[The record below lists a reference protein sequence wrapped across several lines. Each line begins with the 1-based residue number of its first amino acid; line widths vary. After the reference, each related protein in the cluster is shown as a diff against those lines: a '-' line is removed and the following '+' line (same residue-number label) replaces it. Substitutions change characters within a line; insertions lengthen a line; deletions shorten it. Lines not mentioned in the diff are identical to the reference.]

1 MSTNMKDTTK
11 KVFEI
16 ENVTFSYDLVNN
28 VLDDISFDIY
38 ENEYVCIIGHNG
50 SGKSTIS
57 KILVG
62 LLKPSSGNIKIY
74 GETVSYLNF
83 QKLRNNVG
91 IIFQNPDSQFIGLS
105 ARDDIAFGLE
115 NRKVNPSL
123 MDNIIEQASEVVDV
137 KDLLDKD
144 SLSLSGGQKQRVA
157 IASVLATNPKII
169 IFDESTSMLDPK
181 GKSELKKVMV
191 DLKNK
196 SKKTVISIT
205 HDMDEVLNADRVIV
219 LKKGKIIKS
228 GKPENIFT
236 DKKFLD
242 NSSLDFPFILKL
254 SKELNEKGINV
265 DLTIVKE
272 KLLESLCKK
281 K

>member
-1 MSTNMKDTTK
+1 MENTVK

-62 LLKPSSGNIKIY
+62 LLKPASGNIKIY

-115 NRKVNPSL
+115 NRKVKPNL
-123 MDNIIEQASEVVDV
+123 MDKIIEEASEIVDV
-137 KDLLDKD
+137 EDLLDKD

-157 IASVLATNPKII
+157 IASVLATNPKIV
-169 IFDESTSMLDPK
+169 IFDESTSMLDPR

-219 LKKGKIIKS
+219 LKQGKIIKS
-228 GKPENIFT
+228 GSPETIFT
-236 DKKFLD
+236 DREFLD

-265 DLTIVKE
+265 DLTINKE